1 MSDWA
6 NVRVPIGETRDG
18 ESELEGSRKNEEW
31 ENRSLN
37 PLANLSPTKQMKS
50 VKPAEP
56 Y

>member
-1 MSDWA
+1 MSA
-6 NVRVPIGETRDG
+6 NVCAPIWEW
-18 ESELEGSRKNEEW
+18 ESERKSEGKRKNEER